1 MLVAILPVKGR
12 CMVPESSLS
21 MHMQIAFC
29 CAAKAVYPEANTASL
44 HCRAAFE
51 LRHGFGLDVLDHTEE
66 LYC

>member
-1 MLVAILPVKGR
+1 
-12 CMVPESSLS
+12 MVPESSLS